1 MKNRKRTALILVPVF
16 LVGLAGGIAWS
27 QQGEG
32 RRGEGARI
40 ARAEGG
46 EERGGRHWRGNRG
59 RRGQE
64 GRHGRRG
71 HEGLVKRMTR
81 KLELTD
87 EQVKKIKS
95 VLTDARK
102 KRIGLRADAR
112 IAGIE
117 LREMVS
123 LEAVDKAKVG
133 AKVDEIAKIRG
144 EPAAGADR
152 RRAGG
157 TGGPDARADG
167 ERRRHAEAPDGRP
180 QGPRPPVEV
189 TSVNHERGQPF
200 PAALFFVARR
210 PSLFQ
215 HPHPRA
221 TTCFAASPQVVK
233 TLTTCLK

>member
-32 RRGEGARI
+32 RRGEGARV
-40 ARAEGG
+40 ARADGG
-46 EERGGRHWRGNRG
+46 EDRGGRHWRGRQG

-64 GRHGRRG
+64 GRRDRRG
-71 HEGLVKRMTR
+71 RQGLVKRMTR

-87 EQVKKIKS
+87 EQVKKVKS

-102 KRIGLRADAR
+102 KSIGLRADAR

-123 LEAVDKAKVG
+123 QEAVDKAKIG

-144 EPAAGADR
+144 DLLRARTDAALAVR
-152 RRAGG
+152 EVLTPEQMAK
-157 TGGPDARADG
+157 ADG
-167 ERRRHAEAPDGRP
+167 MLKRLLGGRK
-180 QGPRPPVEV
+180 GR
-189 TSVNHERGQPF
+189 SHR
-200 PAALFFVARR
+200 
-210 PSLFQ
+210 
-215 HPHPRA
+215 
-221 TTCFAASPQVVK
+221 
-233 TLTTCLK
+233 